1 MCKIALW
8 TVNLKAISSFCQ
20 LKKFFFLSFRAMSQE
35 MAN

>member
-20 LKKFFFLSFRAMSQE
+20 LNFFFLSFRAMSQE